1 MSVDSRQIARLGP
14 EVDVLALSGV
24 MEGTANVR
32 DRISRWMSRGLLVG
46 VAPGHYVTAPELR
59 KRPVSLEILANR
71 IYGPSYV
78 SFEYVLSRAG
88 LIPEAV
94 YGVTSATSK
103 RNREVDTPF
112 GRFSYRQLPL
122 SVYAWGYTREE
133 LPDGAGFLIARPEK
147 ALLDLLY
154 RTGAV
159 RSVRALRERLYDDLR
174 IEPDDLAALDLA
186 LLAGY
191 AARMPGATFRVH
203 LRKLLEDLHE

>member
-14 EVDVLALSGV
+14 EVDVLALSAL
-24 MEGTANVR
+24 MEGTVNVR
-32 DRISRWMSRGLLVG
+32 DRISRWMGRGLLVG

-122 SVYAWGYTREE
+122 PVYAWGYTREE

-203 LRKLLEDLHE
+203 LRKLLEAIHE